1 LDYDL
6 QAAEAVATMGSKTRR
21 SKASSAAKA
30 AKNNPYV
37 QRLMDDEQVR
47 ASLLSAYE
55 AARGAYDRI
64 GNGKPPTTAL
74 FEDKKLQDELRR
86 AAESLRDASV
96 SLRDA
101 PAKKARRG
109 RRRGRGILAL
119 GIGGILAISFNE
131 GLRSKVL
138 DMLFGAEEEFDYSS
152 TTTPATPEPAV
163 AGS

>member
-1 LDYDL
+1 MASKNTLGKASRAA
-6 QAAEAVATMGSKTRR
+6 QAAKS
-21 SKASSAAKA
+21 
-30 AKNNPYV
+30 NPYL
-37 QRLMDDEQVR
+37 QRLIDDEQVR

-74 FEDKKLQDELRR
+74 FEDKKLQEELKR

-101 PAKKARRG
+101 PAAQKAGRTRRRG
-109 RRRGRGILAL
+109 RRLLLLVL
-119 GIGGILAISFNE
+119 GSVLAIAFSE

-138 DMLFGAEEEFDYSS
+138 DMMFGAEEEFDYGTAASAA
-152 TTTPATPEPAV
+152 TPAPEPAV
-163 AGS
+163 AGGA